1 METDK
6 CWISSQTR
14 PQENRELLGRV
25 RVLEERVWQLEG
37 ETRQLESVAGL
48 RDPYSG
54 KRRASRDHLVQQLAQ
69 QADTITRLTRQLRLA
84 QVGSFFLPWLYQ
96 CTTKFIISFEGIN
109 YLSVFTKV
117 CHY

>member
-1 METDK
+1 M
-6 CWISSQTR
+6 
-14 PQENRELLGRV
+14 LGRV

-84 QVGSFFLPWLYQ
+84 QVSSFFLPWLL
-96 CTTKFIISFEGIN
+96 CP
-109 YLSVFTKV
+109 SVV
-117 CHY
+117 CICVLQSLLVLRV